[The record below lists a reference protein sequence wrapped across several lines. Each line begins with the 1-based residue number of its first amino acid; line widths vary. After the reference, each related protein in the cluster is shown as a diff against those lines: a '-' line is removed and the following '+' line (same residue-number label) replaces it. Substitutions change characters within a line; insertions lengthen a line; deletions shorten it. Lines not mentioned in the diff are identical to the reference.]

1 MQLHPDLSFQI
12 DHRSGPA
19 HARTG
24 VLSTPHGSIETPN
37 FIFCATKA
45 AIKGLS
51 MDQMRECG
59 ADIILANTY
68 HLFLNPGGPF
78 LRRQGGIHKMMDW
91 TGPML
96 TDSGGFQIFSLGNG
110 WVADEIKGKRSHGSE
125 KKLVKIEEKGAHFI
139 SYVDG
144 TRHFLTP
151 ELSIQT
157 QVDIGADLIVV
168 LDECSPYNVS
178 KDYTAKSME
187 LSHRWEKRSLDEY
200 LRISDGSQGLY
211 GIVQGGVY
219 EDLRKES
226 AQFVNDQPFFGQAIG
241 GCLGGD
247 KKEMYE
253 VVNLAARH
261 LRKDRPTHLLGIGG
275 IGDIWNGIHEGV
287 DTFDCVH
294 PTRIARHGGALV
306 RPVEWEGKEHI
317 NLRNARFKNDDT
329 PLDSRLPCKA
339 SNYYTRSYIHYLLR
353 AGEML
358 GIQLIMMHNVC
369 FMMELMKA
377 VRQSIRED
385 RIEKEATKWIGKG

>member
-1 MQLHPDLSFQI
+1 MQLHPDLSFKI
-12 DHRSGPA
+12 THKAGPR

-24 VLSTPHGSIETPN
+24 ILSTVHGAIETPN
-37 FIFCATKA
+37 FIFCGTKG
-45 AIKGLS
+45 AIKGLT

-59 ADIILANTY
+59 AQIILANTY
-68 HLFLNPGGPF
+68 HLFLSPGGEF
-78 LRRQGGIHKMMDW
+78 LANHGGIHKMTDW

-110 WVADEIKGKRSHGSE
+110 WVADEIKGKRSHTSE
-125 KKLVKIEEKGAHFI
+125 RKLIKISEDGAHFT

-144 TRHFLTP
+144 TPHYLTP

-157 QVDIGADLIVV
+157 QLQIGADLIVV

-178 KDYTAKSME
+178 RDYTAKSMA
-187 LSHRWEKRSLDEY
+187 LSHRWEQRSLDEY
-200 LRISDGSQGLY
+200 LRLSDGTQGLY

-226 AQFVNDQPFFGQAIG
+226 AEFVNSRDFFGQAIG
-241 GCLGGD
+241 GCLGGT
-247 KKEMYE
+247 KEEMYE
-253 VVNLAARH
+253 VVSHAARH

-275 IGDIWNGIHEGV
+275 VEDIWNGIHEGI

-294 PTRIARHGGALV
+294 PTRVARHGGALV
-306 RPVEWEGKEHI
+306 RPSENGGKSNL
-317 NLRNARFKNDDT
+317 NLRNACFKNDDR

-339 SNYYTRSYIHYLLR
+339 SNYFSRSYIHYLIR

-358 GIQLIMMHNVC
+358 GIQLLTMHNVC
-369 FMMELMKA
+369 FMMELMKS
-377 VRQSIRED
+377 VREAIKSD
-385 RIEKEATKWIGKG
+385 RVEEEMRNWI